1 MLIHEIEKNTNLL
14 RKNLLKKQESKKN
27 QYKSLTF
34 KLREISKSHLSHE
47 TTHKRMDIVVLFL
60 QVVVNVA
67 GRKRDLSQKV
77 PL

>member
-1 MLIHEIEKNTNLL
+1 M
-14 RKNLLKKQESKKN
+14 
-27 QYKSLTF
+27 TF
-34 KLREISKSHLSHE
+34 KLREISRSHLSHE
-47 TTHKRMDIVVLFL
+47 TTHKRMDVVVLFL